1 MGSVEGQSSGENP
14 AAHERRVK
22 RGGAMLGAVATLLA
36 LTPRGRSDEL
46 KRLTAL
52 AHGFIGAANEDELVT
67 LAKAVAGRDDLAQ
80 GLAERLVRTS
90 KRCAHV
96 LIRASALGDEAIAY
110 LLEEG
115 DQETRHLIA
124 QHCELKPAH
133 VTMLVAS
140 GQSDIL
146 KALLANRQSDLDT
159 TSRAAAAAFVRH
171 EDEQA
176 RPQASASQPITP
188 QASTL
193 QTGNVQTGAPANP
206 RTSAQDFAKLDT
218 AARRAVLRRL
228 AEDGT
233 PGSTALQS
241 ARRNL
246 DPTRHEADLAFLT
259 IIEQRDAGKLAAAF
273 ARTLQLDGELAA
285 RLVDEADGDAMIVL
299 AKAAGLSSTAFARLV
314 ILSKVG
320 LTGSPRD
327 TFALVDR
334 FKALPEATALFVIK
348 AMREGSLAKTT
359 KAASNPTPARR
370 PVERSESLPL
380 ARPQIAGGHQGFRK
394 AV

>member
-1 MGSVEGQSSGENP
+1 MGSVEGQASGEQP
-14 AAHERRVK
+14 AAQERRVK

-36 LTPRGRSDEL
+36 LTPRGRNDEL

-67 LAKAVAGRDDLAQ
+67 LARAVAGRDDLAE
-80 GLAERLVRTS
+80 GLAERLARTS

-146 KALLANRQSDLDT
+146 KALLANRQSDLDA
-159 TSRAAAAAFVRH
+159 TSREAAAAFVQH
-171 EDEQA
+171 KDEQA
-176 RPQASASQPITP
+176 RPQAS
-188 QASTL
+188 TL
-193 QTGNVQTGAPANP
+193 QTSAPANP
-206 RTSAQDFAKLDT
+206 RTSAQDFARLDT

-233 PGSTALQS
+233 PGSTALQN

-259 IIEQRDAGKLAAAF
+259 VIEQRDAAKLAATF

-314 ILSKVG
+314 ILSKIG

-334 FKALPEATALFVIK
+334 FKALPEATALFVVK
-348 AMREGSLAKTT
+348 AMREGSLAKTAN
-359 KAASNPTPARR
+359 AASSPTPARR
-370 PVERSESLPL
+370 PVERSQSLPL
-380 ARPQIAGGHQGFRK
+380 PRPQIAGGHQGFRK